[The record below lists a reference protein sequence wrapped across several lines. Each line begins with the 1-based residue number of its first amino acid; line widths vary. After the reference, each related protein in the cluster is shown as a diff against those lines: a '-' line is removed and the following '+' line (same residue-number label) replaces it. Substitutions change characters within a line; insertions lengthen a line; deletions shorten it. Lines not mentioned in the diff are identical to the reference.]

1 MIGEKQARPATLN
14 WDVLQIAQHDLSSLE
29 RNFSEQELRDAV
41 FGLPNGKAS
50 GPDGF
55 TSLFYKRCWTVIKHD
70 LLSAINQLHELRGR
84 RWHLLNSAHISLLP
98 KGEDACK
105 IKDYRPI
112 SLMHSVAKLVCK
124 MLANRLAPFL
134 HDMIPHSQSA
144 YIKSRSIHDNYLYVR
159 NAIKELHLKNR
170 PALFLKLDI
179 AGAFDSVSWEYM
191 LEVMER
197 LGFGPRWRDLI
208 CLI

>member
-1 MIGEKQARPATLN
+1 
-14 WDVLQIAQHDLSSLE
+14 
-29 RNFSEQELRDAV
+29 
-41 FGLPNGKAS
+41 
-50 GPDGF
+50 
-55 TSLFYKRCWTVIKHD
+55 
-70 LLSAINQLHELRGR
+70 
-84 RWHLLNSAHISLLP
+84 
-98 KGEDACK
+98 
-105 IKDYRPI
+105 
-112 SLMHSVAKLVCK
+112 MHSVAKLVCK

-208 CLI
+208 CLIWASSTSKILVNGKLGQQISHRRGLRQGDPLSPILFTIAIAPLHWMMQRAELVGALSPMELPGARFRTSLYADDVGLFLNPTAGDINQVAQLLTLFG